1 MIHYLKKWVPGVGVM
16 LTMITLSIC
25 ALSGFAQCVS
35 PGTAINFSTAG
46 NNTTT
51 GYTTEYVL
59 TDDSGNILQ
68 NVSSGFLAPATD
80 GNYKVYA
87 VNYDTGGTPP
97 DLSPATNISAI
108 GGSCAKAS
116 DAPLAFCVATAINNC
131 VTTGAPIAF
140 SATGQNT
147 DAGFET
153 RYVLTDN
160 ADVIISSTNASP
172 ITAPSAE
179 GTYKIYVVNYDTNN
193 GNAAPTLAAGTTITD
208 IGGDCAAISN
218 SPLVVCVTSPLPV
231 TLVSFTASEEGDVTL
246 LTWSTTEETNASYF
260 EIQRSSDAK
269 NWNPIGKKD
278 ATGESK
284 STVSYSFADS
294 APLGGTNY
302 YRLKLVDQDAT
313 FAYSRIQ
320 SVSFGESSSSIIL
333 YPNPASDV
341 VKIKDLET
349 KNVNGVTMV
358 NMNGK
363 TVYQSSAISPDG
375 INVKAFSAG
384 IYLIKISHS
393 DGRVSTHKIVVSR

>member
-1 MIHYLKKWVPGVGVM
+1 MRHYLKKWLPGVGAM

-25 ALSGFAQCVS
+25 ALPGFAQCVS
-35 PGTAINFSTAG
+35 PGEAINFSTTG
-46 NNTTT
+46 NNTTA

-68 NVSSGFLAPATD
+68 NVSSGFLAPTTD

-160 ADVIISSTNASP
+160 ADVIISDTNVSP
-172 ITAPSAE
+172 ITAPSTA

-231 TLVSFTASEEGDVTL
+231 TLVSFTASEEGNVTL

-269 NWNPIGKKD
+269 TWNPIGQKD
-278 ATGESK
+278 AAGESK
-284 STVSYSFADS
+284 SAVNYSFVDS
-294 APLGGTNY
+294 APLKGINY
-302 YRLKLVDQDAT
+302 YRLKMIDSDGT
-313 FAYSRIQ
+313 YAYSRIESITLENGGTVSIYPSPVDKALFLSGIQ
-320 SVSFGESSSSIIL
+320 SKNIKQVSIHNSLGQTVYVANSVSSSGI
-333 YPNPASDV
+333 DV
-341 VKIKDLET
+341 SKL
-349 KNVNGVTMV
+349 
-358 NMNGK
+358 
-363 TVYQSSAISPDG
+363 AP
-375 INVKAFSAG
+375 G
-384 IYLIKISHS
+384 IYVI
-393 DGRVSTHKIVVSR
+393 RIVTTGQIVHTSKVLVIR